1 VTLRHTPYCLYVTVA
16 SDDHVDFL
24 SPSVSDAIATET
36 EIKQMNQEC
45 KHYHIIRE
53 ECTL

>member
-1 VTLRHTPYCLYVTVA
+1 MTLRHTPYCFYVTVA

-24 SPSVSDAIATET
+24 SPKVSDAIDTET

-45 KHYHIIRE
+45 KNYHIIRE
-53 ECTL
+53 EYTL